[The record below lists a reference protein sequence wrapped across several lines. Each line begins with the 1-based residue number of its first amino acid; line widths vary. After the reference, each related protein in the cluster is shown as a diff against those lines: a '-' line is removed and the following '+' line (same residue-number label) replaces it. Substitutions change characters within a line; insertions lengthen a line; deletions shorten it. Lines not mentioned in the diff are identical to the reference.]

1 MFSAATESLTQ
12 VDIAIFVP
20 QYFSVIDTSFL
31 SQTISLW
38 LKTFSES
45 TVMTQYDIKALNP
58 ANYNLLYNVVRYN
71 PKKITLISAKQ
82 PKQSYQKM
90 R

>member
-1 MFSAATESLTQ
+1 MTILYMIRSSTLHRISHKSSFPIVLLPSSTTPGRMFSAATESLTQ

-45 TVMTQYDIKALNP
+45 TVMT
-58 ANYNLLYNVVRYN
+58 
-71 PKKITLISAKQ
+71 
-82 PKQSYQKM
+82 
-90 R
+90 